1 MVPFFTLSCNLDGNH
16 VAWKTYNIL
25 QLSDHCQYTVQL
37 CIFSFKKASLKL
49 SSNRGSPVTHH
60 FEPLCWSLLDISS
73 FGWEV
78 IPLMYLPASCASSL
92 GVISIVYHIV
102 EKKFKSEPSHFTTPS
117 FFPPKYHWLSV
128 VSGNHITL
136 NSFLCGLSAELH
148 DPSHGSYATTLSKLQ
163 YFSNRLC
170 YTRISPISAEVY
182 CSSVNTNFK
191 LEHNLKCNLSAYL
204 HAIY

>member
-78 IPLMYLPASCASSL
+78 IPLMYLPASCLYLPPHWESSQL
-92 GVISIVYHIV
+92 
-102 EKKFKSEPSHFTTPS
+102 F
-117 FFPPKYHWLSV
+117 
-128 VSGNHITL
+128 ITL
-136 NSFLCGLSAELH
+136 LRKSLSQNPPTSQHRHFFHPNIIDYLW
-148 DPSHGSYATTLSKLQ
+148 SRVT
-163 YFSNRLC
+163 
-170 YTRISPISAEVY
+170 ISPWIASCVA
-182 CSSVNTNFK
+182 
-191 LEHNLKCNLSAYL
+191 
-204 HAIY
+204 

>member
-1 MVPFFTLSCNLDGNH
+1 MENIQHSSAFWPLSIH
-16 VAWKTYNIL
+16 SAV
-25 QLSDHCQYTVQL
+25 

-163 YFSNRLC
+163 AVLHQDFTHQCWGLLLISEHQLQ
-170 YTRISPISAEVY
+170 TRA
-182 CSSVNTNFK
+182 
-191 LEHNLKCNLSAYL
+191 
-204 HAIY
+204 